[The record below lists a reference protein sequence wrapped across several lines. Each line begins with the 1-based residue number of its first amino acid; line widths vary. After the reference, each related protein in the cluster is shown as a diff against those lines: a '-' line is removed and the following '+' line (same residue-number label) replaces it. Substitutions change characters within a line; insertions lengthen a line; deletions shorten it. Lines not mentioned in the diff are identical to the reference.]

1 MRRLVPERIDNVI
14 GNCYPVILMARMD
27 ERIDECMDG
36 WHKKVVQA
44 KEVHKRQPDLEGLTT
59 SPLDL

>member
-1 MRRLVPERIDNVI
+1 MRRLLPERIDNVI
-14 GNCYPVILMARMD
+14 GNCYPVILMARMN
-27 ERIDECMDG
+27 ERMDG

>member
-1 MRRLVPERIDNVI
+1 MRRLVPEQIDNVI
-14 GNCYPVILMARMD
+14 GNCYPVILMARMNERVD
-27 ERIDECMDG
+27 EWMND
-36 WHKKVVQA
+36 KKVVQA